1 MQDNTETSLFNDC
14 DKDNLNGSKLHEH
27 DSGIENSNSSYNNST
42 TNLMGKSTES
52 PSTPNR
58 TMSNAEKY
66 EAKKSIFILIGIFS
80 ISLAAM
86 FYVYMMFPKLDE
98 SERQHIK
105 LPWDIEDAK
114 KLGQVLDRYKDK
126 YYVEVMSAVVI
137 IYIFLQAFAIPGSL
151 FLSILSGFLFKFHIA
166 LGLVCICS
174 AVGASLCYLLSQL
187 VGRRLVK
194 HYFPERAQQWSE
206 QVDKHRNELLSYI
219 LFLRMT
225 PFLPNWFINLVA
237 PVIGVPL
244 YPFALG
250 TFLGVAPPSFLA
262 IQAGQTLN
270 TMASSS
276 DAFSLRSTL
285 LLGVF
290 AVLSLTPVI
299 FKKQFKQKLQ

>member
-1 MQDNTETSLFNDC
+1 MHDSISKNNSSSCKDC
-14 DKDNLNGSKLHEH
+14 DKDNLNDN
-27 DSGIENSNSSYNNST
+27 DSGIDSSSYNSSIMNG
-42 TNLMGKSTES
+42 NGPGNTEKQ
-52 PSTPNR
+52 PSIHANGS
-58 TMSNAEKY
+58 MSSNDKY

-80 ISLAAM
+80 ISLCAM
-86 FYVYMMFPKLDE
+86 FYVYLMFPKLDE

-114 KLGQVLDRYKDK
+114 KLGQVLDRYKDM
-126 YYVEVMSAVVI
+126 YYIEVMSAVII

-151 FLSILSGFLFKFHIA
+151 FLSILSGFLFKFHVA
-166 LGLVCICS
+166 LTLVCTCS
-174 AVGASLCYLLSQL
+174 AIGASLCYLLSQL

-194 HYFPERAQQWSE
+194 HYFPERARQWSE

-285 LLGVF
+285 LLIVF